1 MNPDRI
7 RLAPSRLKVAAVMA
21 DEGWHRTDELCEAVG
36 LRNLGTLT
44 SRIRDLAAYGGY
56 EYEKRP
62 TEIKGLYEYRLFTR
76 MPEQLT
82 LLEGEG

>member
-21 DEGWHRTDELCEAVG
+21 DEGWHRTDKLCEAVG

-44 SRIRDLAAYGGY
+44 SRIRDLAAYGGFCY
-56 EYEKRP
+56 DKRP
-62 TEIKGLYEYRLFTR
+62 TDTKGVYEYRLFVR
-76 MPEQLT
+76 VPEQLP
-82 LLEGEG
+82 LLGEV